1 MRRRMVPSVTFG
13 MIAVA
18 VRRNFSL
25 FMCHTDGESQRS
37 FSDEG
42 IGEFSFA
49 PVGGWGCAESLG
61 E

>member
-1 MRRRMVPSVTFG
+1 MVPSVTFG
-13 MIAVA
+13 TIAVA
-18 VRRNFSL
+18 VRHNFSL
-25 FMCHTDGESQRS
+25 FMCHTDGESPRS

-49 PVGGWGCAESLG
+49 SVGGWGGAESLG

>member
-1 MRRRMVPSVTFG
+1 MVPSVTFG

-18 VRRNFSL
+18 VRRNCSL
-25 FMCHTDGESQRS
+25 FMCHTEGESPRS

>member
-1 MRRRMVPSVTFG
+1 MVPSVTFG

-18 VRRNFSL
+18 VRRNCSL
-25 FMCHTDGESQRS
+25 FMYHTEGESPRS

-49 PVGGWGCAESLG
+49 PVDGWGCAESLG